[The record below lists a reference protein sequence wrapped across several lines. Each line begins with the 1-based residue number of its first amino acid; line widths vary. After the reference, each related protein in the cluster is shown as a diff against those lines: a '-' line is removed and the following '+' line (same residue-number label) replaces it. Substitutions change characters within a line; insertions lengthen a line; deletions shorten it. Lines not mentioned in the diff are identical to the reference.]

1 MACGNGNISRDYL
14 SSAPVTAS
22 SSANAMFSSPSL
34 AAPPAIHIPA
44 KRRAPQ
50 KGDVVDDKWNVIGTV
65 TKSGANVDAQGNPVD
80 GKVVPRNMSY
90 SKSGRGT
97 VEYFIGPDGTPTFD
111 PERHVHVIHDGT
123 AGPGTVELI
132 ITDRTQAGDPHVDH
146 MVLVNEPSGNRVNA
160 AIAEMVKEMNSIPHG
175 PNEPTWP

>member
-80 GKVVPRNMSY
+80 GKVVPKEYVLLEVRPGH
-90 SKSGRGT
+90 GR
-97 VEYFIGPDGTPTFD
+97 ILHRSRRSPTFD

-123 AGPGTVELI
+123 AGPG
-132 ITDRTQAGDPHVDH
+132 R
-146 MVLVNEPSGNRVNA
+146 S
-160 AIAEMVKEMNSIPHG
+160 SS
-175 PNEPTWP
+175 